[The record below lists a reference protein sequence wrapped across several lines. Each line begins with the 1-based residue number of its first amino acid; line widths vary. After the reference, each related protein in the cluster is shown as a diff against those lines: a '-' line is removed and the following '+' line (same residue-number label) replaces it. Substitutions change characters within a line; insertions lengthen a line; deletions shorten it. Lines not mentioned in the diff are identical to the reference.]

1 MAKKVLIVDDEP
13 ELLNLMKYTL
23 EGGGYEISTC
33 DTGRQVLAAL
43 QKNKPDVM
51 LPGIDGHSLVNK
63 ISQDENLR
71 NIPIIVL
78 SALEATK
85 ALFQK
90 FQQVVAFMPK
100 PFKSEEFLN
109 TVKSVLK

>member
-43 QKNKPDVM
+43 QKNKPDMIVMDVM

-90 FQQVVAFMPK
+90 FQQVV
-100 PFKSEEFLN
+100 
-109 TVKSVLK
+109 